1 MRGKKFITFLFEQY
15 NISLNGITVTHAA
28 NLYYYRAHLEML
40 LSYGNEAAESRLPNA
55 FWYRDTGDHVV
66 CNATEALTSS
76 TNTDLLARYDR
87 LKQSKEIEMVC
98 RLHTDICNFPTHILP
113 SVRKQILLTKARR
126 ENYMHSKEADSKA
139 IFKILEAQLLVKRV
153 RPNPAY
159 LIAHNTAVQAGQ

>member
-28 NLYYYRAHLEML
+28 NLYYYRAFLETL

-98 RLHTDICNFPTHILP
+98 RLHTDICNFPKHLLP
-113 SVRKQILLTKARR
+113 GDRMQIKLTKANR
-126 ENYMHSKEADSKA
+126 EFYLMSEAEDSKA
-139 IFKILEAQLLVKRV
+139 GF
-153 RPNPAY
+153 
-159 LIAHNTAVQAGQ
+159 